1 MKLLVLYRPN
11 SEHSLAIEKYCE
23 DLKKEIYGINLQ
35 LIDVDS
41 AEGSERMN
49 TYGIMSFPAFVA
61 TRDDGQVQNIWQS
74 EHMPS
79 KDELEA
85 YLLN

>member
-23 DLKKEIYGINLQ
+23 ELKKDIYGINLEI
-35 LIDVDS
+35 IDVDS
-41 AEGSERMN
+41 TEGAEKMSA
-49 TYGIMSFPAFVA
+49 YGIMSFPAFIV

-74 EHMPS
+74 EYSPT

-85 YLLN
+85 YLVS